1 MVWLL
6 KFIRR
11 CFKENVQV
19 SFDILQERGG
29 LCRFAGVCLSLFWG
43 LKRDWLMNVIAECD
57 L

>member
-1 MVWLL
+1 VVWLL
-6 KFIRR
+6 KLVRW

-19 SFDILQERGG
+19 SFDILQEKGG

-43 LKRDWLMNVIAECD
+43 LKRDWLVNVIAECD